1 MIPLH
6 NDLELDHTYDVVEL
20 ESITLDLIE
29 WLNKSF
35 GPPGA
40 RWWISNYKVY
50 FRDERDYVWFE
61 MRW

>member
-1 MIPLH
+1 MLPLH

-20 ESITLDLIE
+20 ESITLELID
-29 WLNKSF
+29 WLNTSF
-35 GPPGA
+35 GPPGP

-50 FRDERDYVWFE
+50 FRDEKDYVWFE